1 MQKPVVVCLDL
12 EGVLVPEIWIN
23 VAATTGIDDLNIT
36 TREMPDYDKLMKLR
50 LAILDRHGL
59 KIRDIQEVIAKMG
72 PLEGATDF
80 LGWLRERWQV
90 IILSD
95 TFYQFA
101 QPLMRQLGFPTLFC
115 NQLEI
120 NADGRI
126 VNYHMR
132 MRDPKKHA
140 VAALKTL
147 NFFTMAAGDSYN
159 DTTMLT
165 EADAG
170 FFFRPPAHLPTEF
183 PTFPVTQTYGELQER
198 FAKAGNFTLS

>member
-1 MQKPVVVCLDL
+1 MQKPVIVCLDL

-23 VAATTGIDDLNIT
+23 VALKTGIEALKVT
-36 TREMPDYDKLMKLR
+36 TREMPDYDKLMKQR
-50 LAILDRHGL
+50 LSILDEHKLTIG
-59 KIRDIQEVIAKMG
+59 DIQDVIGKMG

-80 LGWLRERWQV
+80 MGWLRERCQV

-120 NADGRI
+120 DGTGRI

-132 MRDPKKHA
+132 MHNQKKRS
-140 VAALKTL
+140 VAALKSL
-147 NFFTMAAGDSYN
+147 NFFTMAAGDAYN
-159 DTTMLT
+159 DTAMLG
-165 EADAG
+165 EADIG
-170 FFFRPPAHLPTEF
+170 FFFRPPDHLPKEF
-183 PTFPVTQTYGELQER
+183 PQFPVTQTYAELQQR
-198 FAKAGNFTLS
+198 FANAGNL

>member
-1 MQKPVVVCLDL
+1 MQKPVIVCLDL

-23 VAATTGIDDLNIT
+23 VAVKTGIEELKIT
-36 TREMPDYDKLMKLR
+36 TREMPDYDKLMRQR
-50 LAILDRHGL
+50 LTILDRHAL
-59 KIRDIQEVIAKMG
+59 KISDIQDVIGQMG
-72 PLEGATDF
+72 PLVGATDF
-80 LGWLRERWQV
+80 LAWLRERWQV

-120 NADGRI
+120 DSGGRI

-132 MRDPKKHA
+132 MENPKKHA
-140 VAALKTL
+140 VASLKAL

-159 DTTMLT
+159 DTAMLG

-170 FFFRPPAHLPTEF
+170 IFFCPPEHLPNEF
-183 PTFPVTQTYGELQER
+183 PMFPVTKTYGELQER
-198 FAKAGNFTLS
+198 FSRAGRSI

>member
-1 MQKPVVVCLDL
+1 MQKPVIACLDL

-23 VAATTGIDDLNIT
+23 VALKTGIEELKIT
-36 TREMPDYDKLMKLR
+36 TREMPDYDKLMKQR
-50 LAILDRHGL
+50 LAILDRHHL
-59 KIRDIQEVIAKMG
+59 KIGDIQDVIDKMG

-80 LGWLRERWQV
+80 IRWLRERCQV

-101 QPLMRQLGFPTLFC
+101 LPLMRQLGYPTLFC

-120 NADGRI
+120 DDGRI

-132 MRDPKKHA
+132 MQNQKKHS
-140 VAALKTL
+140 VAAFKSL
-147 NFFTMAAGDSYN
+147 NFFTMAAGDAYN
-159 DTTMLT
+159 DTAMLG

-170 FFFRPPAHLPTEF
+170 FFFRPPEHLPKEF
-183 PTFPVTQTYGELQER
+183 PKFPVTQTYSELQER
-198 FAKAGNFTLS
+198 FAKAGNLK